1 MLEEVGI
8 WAGIKVWAKSLGG
21 DNQQSREAVFI
32 LTRVMEEVL
41 DEYAGQNACGN
52 SHGSGEANILAAKI
66 VIVFCERDGII
77 CPVEWLPNGRS

>member
-8 WAGIKVWAKSLGG
+8 WAGVKGRAKSLGG
-21 DNQQSREAVFI
+21 DKQQSREAVFI
-32 LTRVMEEVL
+32 QTPVMEEVL
-41 DEYAGQNACGN
+41 DEYAGRNACGN

-77 CPVEWLPNGRS
+77 RPAEWLPNG